1 MEMPVSNAAY
11 SCMLVIIFNKLGWS
25 MSIALPV
32 WIFLFTLT
40 IVGGSYLGLVKDE
53 TGLWII
59 DPS

>member
-1 MEMPVSNAAY
+1 
-11 SCMLVIIFNKLGWS
+11 

-59 DPS
+59 SGPLMDTI